1 MAARLKVVGS
11 LERRCNIALS
21 DLDYC
26 PETVLVQCAFL
37 LADKEAGQ
45 SLIGA
50 EKGNCR
56 RVVQIVSEAIREV
69 TKEAIQDN
77 TRKLFQ
83 VEIKEI
89 EFKIHSWV
97 FTSLLKCYGIF
108 GPGESPEEDYFDSFP
123 PLPQFDIKFYLQL
136 VHEVGWG
143 DLLVEVRTY
152 ITMKI
157 KFGKISA
164 QPHTF
169 IIYAS
174 LSNSISYTRTSMNR
188 VLVTKCIHN
197 YFMGLCRNLAILTPF
212 VSNAWGI
219 SKWGEGGGAEG
230 LNRSAV

>member
-21 DLDYC
+21 DMNYC
-26 PETVLVQCAFL
+26 PETVLVHCAFL

-69 TKEAIQDN
+69 TREAIQDN
-77 TRKLFQ
+77 TRKLLQ
-83 VEIKEI
+83 VEMKEL

-97 FTSLLKCYGIF
+97 FTSLLKCYGVF

-123 PLPQFDIKFYLQL
+123 PLPQFDINFYLQL

-143 DLLVEVRTY
+143 DLLVEVR
-152 ITMKI
+152 
-157 KFGKISA
+157 A
-164 QPHTF
+164 
-169 IIYAS
+169 
-174 LSNSISYTRTSMNR
+174 
-188 VLVTKCIHN
+188 
-197 YFMGLCRNLAILTPF
+197 
-212 VSNAWGI
+212 
-219 SKWGEGGGAEG
+219 
-230 LNRSAV
+230 